1 MSQIQ
6 RTPRTGLGSTLAYR
20 PASDSPS
27 VAPPPCRV
35 AHQCGGSGSQFH
47 TEIES
52 LLRSRLRL
60 VSLLLLAPTAFFLGK
75 RLVDLNLQL
84 SDSCVDCLFHGGV
97 TVFLAVLTALV
108 WFKPCLNLHKLRA
121 VELMLFGVMTAF

>member
-1 MSQIQ
+1 
-6 RTPRTGLGSTLAYR
+6 LAYR

-35 AHQCGGSGSQFH
+35 AQQCGGSGSQFH

-60 VSLLLLAPTAFFLGK
+60 VSLLLLAPTTFFLGK
-75 RLVDLNLQL
+75 RLVDLNLL
-84 SDSCVDCLFHGGV
+84 SDACVDFVFHGAV
-97 TVFLAVLTALV
+97 TVFLAALTALV
-108 WFKPCLNLHKLRA
+108 WFKPCLNLH
-121 VELMLFGVMTAF
+121 